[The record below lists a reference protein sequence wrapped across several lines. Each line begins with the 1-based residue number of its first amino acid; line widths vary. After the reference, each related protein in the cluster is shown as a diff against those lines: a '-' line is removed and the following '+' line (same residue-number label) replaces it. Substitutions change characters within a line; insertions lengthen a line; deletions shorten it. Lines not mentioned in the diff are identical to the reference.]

1 MEYKYT
7 CEKCGHNTNAE
18 RAFWLHLHCRKHS
31 CNKEYDIKILN
42 LAYEKIK
49 IYDLGGLSSTITYDE
64 DGYELTIY
72 RSFFSKFEGYCIT
85 YKKTDKVFV
94 QIFAEWARDIKR
106 VPIKDKLV
114 FSK

>member
-7 CEKCGHNTNAE
+7 CEKCGHNTNAKK
-18 RAFWLHLHCRKHS
+18 AFWLHLHRRKHS
-31 CNKEYDIKILN
+31 CNKEYDIEILN
-42 LAYEKIK
+42 RAYEKIK
-49 IYDLGGLSSTITYDE
+49 TYDPDGPSSRITYNE
-64 DGYELTIY
+64 DGYELTIS
-72 RSFFSKFEGYCIT
+72 RSCFPNFEDYCIT

-94 QIFAEWARDIKR
+94 QFFAEWARDIKR